1 MSDENQP
8 PSKKRHIS
16 TDKLNVKHAISE
28 IGIFINKVKNKLEE
42 FIQSKNKILN
52 LSCGENSFNS
62 QDELHGDHNSE
73 DNQIGQFS
81 TSSECQTVFKE
92 LGINN
97 VNKKISKLLGIS
109 ERSVYGIKIND
120 AKLNTE
126 SVKKLSSKKIV
137 CEEFFIS
144 MIRRLNQEFYK
155 NKEYPTARK
164 LLDRCLDNPE
174 FPRIKLTLFREWMIN
189 ECKFKYRKINKK
201 PVFLERYDIVA
212 QREFYLRS
220 IRKFRQEGYSV
231 FYSDETWA
239 SPDQA
244 RSRCW
249 QILLSD
255 EEYKDMTGFWGGDC
269 LRDMNGYAGGFLLK
283 SANGSIIINHIGN
296 ELGFLAGG
304 DDVFI
309 SKKDTKDYH
318 GNMNS
323 DRYLEWFAKIVG
335 LVPDKSVLVLDQAP
349 YHKKRVKDSIMP
361 TMAWL
366 KADILAWFERNAIP
380 LPENV
385 SNFCT
390 MTKQTLIAL
399 SKKYPKPKKFIVE
412 EIAEASGK
420 NIRILWLPP
429 AHCEFN
435 PIELVW
441 SFIKNDI
448 ATNNKGN
455 NAEGILEL
463 AKLAILKV
471 TPELWSRCV
480 KHAIK
485 YEDRMWDRD
494 KLVDEFISNPK
505 MAQIIITAGND
516 SSDSSSSDSDD
527 NE

>member
-269 LRDMNGYAGGFLLK
+269 LRDMNGYAGRSNLK
-283 SANGSIIINHIGN
+283 
-296 ELGFLAGG
+296 
-304 DDVFI
+304 
-309 SKKDTKDYH
+309 Y
-318 GNMNS
+318 
-323 DRYLEWFAKIVG
+323 
-335 LVPDKSVLVLDQAP
+335 
-349 YHKKRVKDSIMP
+349 
-361 TMAWL
+361 
-366 KADILAWFERNAIP
+366 
-380 LPENV
+380 
-385 SNFCT
+385 C
-390 MTKQTLIAL
+390 
-399 SKKYPKPKKFIVE
+399 
-412 EIAEASGK
+412 
-420 NIRILWLPP
+420 
-429 AHCEFN
+429 
-435 PIELVW
+435 
-441 SFIKNDI
+441 
-448 ATNNKGN
+448 
-455 NAEGILEL
+455 
-463 AKLAILKV
+463 
-471 TPELWSRCV
+471 
-480 KHAIK
+480 
-485 YEDRMWDRD
+485 
-494 KLVDEFISNPK
+494 
-505 MAQIIITAGND
+505 
-516 SSDSSSSDSDD
+516 
-527 NE
+527 